1 MTGYLLIESRDPF
14 ESNDVGY
21 YYGLARG
28 LVEAGNQVTLFLIQN
43 AVLAARPSAQA
54 PQLRALIGSGIKV
67 LADDFALKERGITK
81 LLDGDPPYESE
92 NLTTAFRILDVMAR
106 RGHNINVFAYE
117 GASGLA
123 FARQAPHPNPVH
135 GKNVAEEN
143 HPTTKDQVT
152 ALLALA
158 AKNGGRVDWVN
169 CGMCVDERGVGEF
182 VAHTR
187 RGSPADFH
195 SFCEASDNVLAIP
208 TK

>member
-1 MTGYLLIESRDPF
+1 MSQMTF
-14 ESNDVGY
+14 
-21 YYGLARG
+21 
-28 LVEAGNQVTLFLIQN
+28 
-43 AVLAARPSAQA
+43 AV
-54 PQLRALIGSGIKV
+54 ALM
-67 LADDFALKERGITK
+67 
-81 LLDGDPPYESE
+81 DPPYESE
-92 NLTTAFRILDVMAR
+92 NLTTAFRILGVMAQ
-106 RGHNINVFAYE
+106 RGHNINLFAYE

-123 FARQAPHPNPVH
+123 FTRQVPHANPVH

-158 AKNGGRVDWVN
+158 AQNGGKVDWVN

-182 VAHTR
+182 AAGR

-195 SFCEASDNVLAIP
+195 AFCEASDNVLAIP

>member
-1 MTGYLLIESRDPF
+1 MPRKTFAI
-14 ESNDVGY
+14 
-21 YYGLARG
+21 
-28 LVEAGNQVTLFLIQN
+28 
-43 AVLAARPSAQA
+43 
-54 PQLRALIGSGIKV
+54 ALM
-67 LADDFALKERGITK
+67 
-81 LLDGDPPYESE
+81 DPPYESE

-123 FARQAPHPNPVH
+123 FAKQAPHPNPVH
-135 GKNVAEEN
+135 GKNVA
-143 HPTTKDQVT
+143 

-158 AKNGGRVDWVN
+158 AENGGKVDWVN

-182 VAHTR
+182 VAGTR